1 MITFGGLLLLAGRC
15 SDMFGRRRMLL
26 AGLGLFTGASLVC
39 GLAGSP
45 GVLVTGRALQGLA
58 SAFASAAALSII
70 TVTFTRGSERDAA
83 LGGWG
88 LVSGSAASIGLL
100 LGGVLT
106 EWLGWNWVFL
116 SLVPVS
122 GAAALASL
130 WLVPAHHTVRAGTRL
145 DVAGAL
151 LGTLAVVAFVFAIAE
166 SSSTGWISAPVLGGL
181 AASLVLGA
189 LFAERERRATD
200 PILPLRTLRIGNVGP
215 GNVAT
220 LFFGAILLGVFALTS
235 VYLQDGCGFS
245 PVGCGFAMI
254 GTGVMSILLS
264 GRAARLVGRLGFRP
278 VLAGGLAIMGA
289 GAAALAVA
297 GGGAPSS
304 VLVVFLPAS
313 VVFGAGIAATEVA
326 SIITSTE
333 DLGHGELAGIASGL
347 WSTSLQ
353 VGGAVGL
360 AVLAT
365 VMAGVAHGHLRPTV
379 VGGYRD
385 AALVACALGLVGAAL
400 VLATVRRRVP
410 PAIP

>member
-1 MITFGGLLLLAGRC
+1 
-15 SDMFGRRRMLL
+15 
-26 AGLGLFTGASLVC
+26 
-39 GLAGSP
+39 
-45 GVLVTGRALQGLA
+45 
-58 SAFASAAALSII
+58 
-70 TVTFTRGSERDAA
+70 
-83 LGGWG
+83 
-88 LVSGSAASIGLL
+88 
-100 LGGVLT
+100 
-106 EWLGWNWVFL
+106 
-116 SLVPVS
+116 
-122 GAAALASL
+122 
-130 WLVPAHHTVRAGTRL
+130 
-145 DVAGAL
+145 
-151 LGTLAVVAFVFAIAE
+151 
-166 SSSTGWISAPVLGGL
+166 
-181 AASLVLGA
+181 
-189 LFAERERRATD
+189 
-200 PILPLRTLRIGNVGP
+200 
-215 GNVAT
+215 
-220 LFFGAILLGVFALTS
+220 
-235 VYLQDGCGFS
+235 
-245 PVGCGFAMI
+245 
-254 GTGVMSILLS
+254 
-264 GRAARLVGRLGFRP
+264 
-278 VLAGGLAIMGA
+278 MGA